1 MMHSRAKQ
9 VSALFLPALLSGML
23 LLAACENDLNKIKEV
38 SAKLVSLPIDT
49 ARGVEIT
56 YSDSAI
62 VKGKMLT
69 PLLIHYAVAKP
80 YYTMP
85 NGVKVHFYD
94 KTLKEIGSIVSDSA
108 VQRPK
113 ENITEFYKNV
123 VATNPQGETFKSEE
137 LIWDQDKKTV
147 YSNKTVQITTV
158 DGSVVNGINFTS
170 DDKLTN
176 YIIKQS
182 TGVFNV
188 TDSPAQ

>member
-1 MMHSRAKQ
+1 MHSRAKQ
-9 VSALFLPALLSGML
+9 VSALFLPALLTGML
-23 LLAACENDLNKIKEV
+23 LLGACENDLNKIKEI

-49 ARGVEIT
+49 TRGVEII

-69 PLLIHYAVAKP
+69 PLLIHYAVDKP

-85 NGVKVHFYD
+85 KGVKVLFYD
-94 KTLKEIGSIVSDSA
+94 KTLKETGSIVSDSA
-108 VQRPK
+108 VQHPK

-123 VATNPQGETFKSEE
+123 VATNAQGDKFKSDE
-137 LIWDQDKKTV
+137 LIWDQGKKTLD
-147 YSNKTVQITTV
+147 SNKPGQMITA
-158 DGSVVNGINFTS
+158 DGTVVNFTSFSS
-170 DDKLTN
+170 DDKLTHP
-176 YIIKQS
+176 ILQQA

>member
-23 LLAACENDLNKIKEV
+23 LLAACENDLKKIKEI

-49 ARGVEIT
+49 TRGVEII

-69 PLLIHYAVAKP
+69 PLFIHYAVAKP

-85 NGVKVHFYD
+85 NGVKVFFYD
-94 KTLKEIGSIVSDSA
+94 KTLKEIGNIVSDSA
-108 VQRPK
+108 VLRPK

-123 VATNPQGETFKSEE
+123 VATDTQGNTYKSEE

-147 YSNKTVQITTV
+147 YSNKTVQMTTV
-158 DGSVVNGINFTS
+158 DGDVTYGISFTS
-170 DDKLTN
+170 DDKLTHP
-176 YIIKQS
+176 ILQQA

>member
-23 LLAACENDLNKIKEV
+23 LLVACENDLNKIKEI

-49 ARGVEIT
+49 TRGVEIM

-62 VKGKMLT
+62 VKGKMTT
-69 PLLIHYAVAKP
+69 PLLIHYGIAKP

-85 NGVKVHFYD
+85 NGVKVLFYD

-113 ENITEFYKNV
+113 DNITEFYKNV
-123 VATNPQGETFKSEE
+123 VATNPQGDVFKSDE
-137 LIWDQDKKTV
+137 LIFDQDKKKI
-147 YSNKTVQITTV
+147 YSNKPVQITTLSGDV
-158 DGSVVNGINFTS
+158 INGINFQS
-170 DDKLTN
+170 DDKLTH
-176 YIIKQS
+176 YILQQS

-188 TDSPAQ
+188 PDSTKK